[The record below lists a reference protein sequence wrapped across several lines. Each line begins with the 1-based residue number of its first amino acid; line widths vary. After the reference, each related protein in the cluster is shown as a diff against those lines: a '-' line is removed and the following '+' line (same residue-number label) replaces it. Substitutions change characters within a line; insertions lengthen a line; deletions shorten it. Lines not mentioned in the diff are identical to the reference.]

1 MGSETLSGAWPLDCD
16 CVGSFHRALVQGSGK
31 LGSVINVFER
41 TVNIRT
47 NNDELLVVTL
57 DRTRSP
63 VNLNVSAG
71 LTRQGGFLG
80 LVRHGQTAA
89 INDAG
94 TGPLA
99 MFQVGSIA
107 VSIDAPDVFQ
117 NLLQTMEPGALHAF
131 AVAVDGI
138 FSALAAEAE
147 KRAGCLLNPD
157 MTTEGLLSKF
167 LDRLAS
173 PEASNQGE
181 FLMKAL
187 AGLCG
192 RGPGFTPAGD
202 DFIAGYLAVSN
213 WLGSAMKLGPAIIP
227 GEEFARLTTW
237 TSFKLMEYSARGL
250 LDEQAQ
256 LMLDSVAGGS
266 VSDYIRCAGL
276 VGRRGHTSG
285 LDFATGA
292 TIGLCAVSDR
302 VFGTEALERISGA
315 LGSFRP
321 AQLS

>member
-1 MGSETLSGAWPLDCD
+1 MEAETPSSAWPLDCD
-16 CVGSFHRALVQGSGK
+16 CIGSFHRALVQSRGK

-71 LTRQGGFLG
+71 LTRQGGFSG

-89 INDAG
+89 INGAG
-94 TGPLA
+94 TGPLV

-117 NLLQTMEPGALHAF
+117 SLLQMTKPSALHSFTA
-131 AVAVDGI
+131 AVDRI
-138 FSALAAEAE
+138 FSFLAAEAE

-167 LDRLAS
+167 LGQLAS
-173 PEASNQGE
+173 PEASNHQE
-181 FLMKAL
+181 LVNAL

-250 LDEQAQ
+250 LDDQAQ
-256 LMLDSVAGGS
+256 LLLNSVTGGS
-266 VSDYIRCAGL
+266 VDDYLRCAWL

-292 TIGLCAVSDR
+292 TIGLYAVSDR
-302 VFGTEALERISGA
+302 VLGTEALERISGA
-315 LGSFRP
+315 LDSLRP